1 MYLSRLNAVLKITPK
16 MVTPRSIN
24 TINTNLISRIK
35 HYVNWDEIKTTE
47 GQTQNPERSYKDS
60 IVKAILDEGGVIS
73 SFAGSQKPKDL
84 QGVSWPGLDDKFDY
98 ELKKIDKH
106 NGSFPLNDTI
116 PENRADL
123 FYIFLRTQNG
133 SIDIRSADSLIS
145 SHEIVTSDQYLDS
158 LKELST
164 HVDLMC
170 SMGTS
175 ATVYNFQEL
184 FKITIK
190 LLENAVKSKL
200 ISIFEYGQMFKFATN
215 FGFLKSRPRPN
226 WFMSTRVLD
235 QESSP
240 QPVELVVEEQHSPI
254 EQPDPSMTLPLY
266 SPLETPVSV

>member
-1 MYLSRLNAVLKITPK
+1 MYLSRLNTVLKTTPK
-16 MVTPRSIN
+16 MITPRSIN

-98 ELKKIDKH
+98 ALKKIDKH

-133 SIDIRSADSLIS
+133 SIDIRSADSLIL
-145 SHEIVTSDQYLDS
+145 SHEIATSDQYLDS
-158 LKELST
+158 LNELST
-164 HVDLMC
+164 YIDLMC
-170 SMGTS
+170 FMGTS

-184 FKITIK
+184 FKITVK

-226 WFMSTRVLD
+226 WFISTKVLD
-235 QESSP
+235 QEFSP
-240 QPVELVVEEQHSPI
+240 QPVELVVGEQHSPI
-254 EQPDPSMTLPLY
+254 EQPDPSMTPPLY